1 MAARPSFSDLC
12 AGLLRGGDA
21 VRFTATGASMAP
33 AIRHGDRLTVVP
45 ARASEVRLGDVVLYV
60 TPRGLTAHRVVKALS
75 ASGEHLEMRGDAPRS
90 QTERVPGTAVLG
102 RVTRVERAATSAES
116 GVRARA
122 RAWLLA
128 ALARL
133 RTRPAR
139 VSTVDDGTPADIRP
153 QTGRHG
159 G

>member
-1 MAARPSFSDLC
+1 MAARPPFAEVC
-12 AGLLRGGDA
+12 VHLLRAGDA
-21 VRFTATGASMAP
+21 VRFAATGASMAP
-33 AIRHGDRLTVVP
+33 AIRDGDLLTVAP
-45 ARASEVRLGDVVLYV
+45 IRASDVRPQDVVLYV
-60 TPRGLTAHRVVKALS
+60 TSRGLTAHRVVKALP
-75 ASGEHLEMRGDAPRS
+75 AAGGHLETRGDAPGS
-90 QTERVPGTAVLG
+90 QIERVPGAAVLG

-139 VSTVDDGTPADIRP
+139 VSTVDGGTPADIRP